1 MNKIPGMS
9 KKNGSLTVPT
19 KDLDMVMIESL
30 ESYLIKS
37 YETSLEVN
45 KTKTVV
51 TAEISEFTRNLVI
64 EINIYMTV
72 FICFSG
78 IVGNMLSLKGIV
90 RLRI

>member
-1 MNKIPGMS
+1 MNKMSSMS
-9 KKNGSLTVPT
+9 KKNGSIVLPT

-37 YETSLEVN
+37 YEISLEIN
-45 KTKTVV
+45 KTKVSV
-51 TAEISEFTRNLVI
+51 QPEISDFTRNLVI

-78 IVGNMLSLKGIV
+78 IVGNMLSLKG
-90 RLRI
+90 